1 MCGIAGFFSPH
12 GGVESNT
19 AKLEVMLAA
28 ISHRGPDGEG
38 MHVEPNGVGIGM
50 RRLSILDLPNG
61 WQPIWNEDRS
71 VAVVFNGEIY
81 NYIELRAQLI
91 ARGHNFATNSDT
103 EVLVHLYEDLGPAM
117 LDMLR
122 GMFAFAIYDRKRAQ
136 LFLARDHFGQKPLYY
151 WSEGGSFAFASELKS
166 LLTLPEVGRDLA
178 SDKFLDYI
186 SWLSLPPPAT
196 HFRSIKK
203 LRAGSFIVID
213 LERPGEASPQTFWRY
228 QLSDEPDLREIEDA
242 SREVERAF
250 EQSIGLHLRSDV
262 PVGLLLSGGL
272 DSRMIGAF
280 ARSAQSST
288 LSTFSVGFD
297 CGESELEAAAATARE
312 LGTRHIS
319 RTVSA
324 KEFADN
330 LERVAW
336 HLDEPIGDPAAAAV
350 MLVCEMARD
359 HVTVLL
365 SGEGADELFGGYGAR
380 YQGMLETMQRTER
393 LRRWAGFVPRF
404 EPSEKSTRLLRLSDR
419 IYMSPAAEAVSLR
432 VEGLPGDVRN
442 PRGLTLDQRKDLYL
456 RQAELGEQFVRKQRD
471 GLSELL
477 VHDLEWQ
484 LAESLLQKADKMSMA
499 ASIELRTPFLD
510 RGMAEVA
517 ARVASPLKLGPD
529 GVGKAV
535 LRHCMNRRLP
545 DHALRPKRGF
555 PVPITEWLRG
565 PLRRRV
571 EEEAL
576 GPNAQ
581 WRSHLDGALISR
593 AWREF
598 QEGEWNGAVVFYALW
613 VYEKWHRSIVRW

>member
-1 MCGIAGFFSPH
+1 MCGIAGFYFPQLSSE
-12 GGVESNT
+12 VN
-19 AKLEVMLAA
+19 AARLEVMLAA

-38 MHVEPNGVGIGM
+38 VHVEPNGVGIGM
-50 RRLSILDLPNG
+50 RRLSILDLEGG

-81 NYIELRAQLI
+81 NYIELRAELI
-91 ARGHNFATNSDT
+91 AKGHNFATNSDT
-103 EVLVHLYEDLGPAM
+103 EVLVHLYEDFGHAM
-117 LDMLR
+117 LEKLR
-122 GMFAFAIYDRKRAQ
+122 GMFTFAIYDRRRAQ

-166 LLTLPEVGRDLA
+166 LLTLPEVDRDLA
-178 SDKFLDYI
+178 PDKFLDYI
-186 SWLSLPPPAT
+186 SWFSLPTSAT

-203 LRAGSFIVID
+203 LTAGSSILID
-213 LERPGEASPQTFWRY
+213 LARPGCASPQTYWRY
-228 QLSDEPDLREIEDA
+228 QLNDEPDLLEIDEA

-262 PVGLLLSGGL
+262 PVGVLLSGGL
-272 DSRMIGAF
+272 DSRMIGEF
-280 ARSAQSST
+280 ARSAQSSP

-312 LGTRHIS
+312 LGTKHYT

-324 KEFADN
+324 EEFADN
-330 LERVAW
+330 LKRVAW

-350 MLVCEMARD
+350 LLVCEMARE

-365 SGEGADELFGGYGAR
+365 SGEGADELFGGYASR
-380 YQGMLETMQRTER
+380 YQGMLDTMQRTQR
-393 LRRWAGFVPRF
+393 LRGYAGFVPRF
-404 EPSEKSTRLLRLSDR
+404 DPREKSSRLLRLSDR
-419 IYMSPAAEAVSLR
+419 VHMSTAAEAVSLR
-432 VEGLPGDVRN
+432 IEGLPGDVRN
-442 PRGLTLDQRKDLYL
+442 PRGLTPDQRKRLSH
-456 RQAELGEQFVRKQRD
+456 RQAELGEQLFRNQRD

-477 VHDLEWQ
+477 IHDIEWQ

-517 ARVASPLKLGPD
+517 ARVASPLKLGAD
-529 GVGKAV
+529 GVGKVV

-545 DHALRPKRGF
+545 DHALRPKKGF
-555 PVPITEWLRG
+555 PVPLTEWFRG

-581 WRSHLDGALISR
+581 WRSHLDGALIAR
-593 AWREF
+593 AWCAF
-598 QEGEWNGAVVFYALW
+598 QEGEWNGASVFYALW
-613 VYEKWHRSIVRW
+613 IYEKWHGAIVRW